1 LRAFHDSQTAS
12 SNPFVRSGKS
22 QLSDIGDASDAA
34 ATGLLNFPHHA
45 WESVK
50 DFISSATGQGQVPRT
65 PGPAKLSPTTQAD
78 LQPGPIAGKVG
89 EGLSAADTAL
99 GDASPVAQDILHNT
113 GRVLGDV
120 GDIAGAVAPV
130 RAVGGAAVD
139 ALGAAAARTAAEAA
153 SPAGRL
159 GLRTTSTRPI
169 AAGAAGPTAGPTLDM
184 QNQAVAARILGA
196 DAGVPHGV
204 PVNHTSL
211 TAAAVKPGELLD
223 QGAGLL
229 PTTSLSPDAR
239 AAVQAARGPKTITPG
254 SPDVDNYVNAT
265 EAALTDPNA
274 QFSGTQVR
282 ATRNLLSGEAA
293 AGRNSADPAQR
304 ALAQYKQRIVGALDQ
319 HVADAMPPNSA
330 ISPEMIANARGTLA
344 KNYNL
349 RELIGKGGDIDLQGL
364 AADHRANPNKFT
376 GATQTV
382 AQFASDHPE
391 VTGSIS
397 DATRIAPP
405 SLVGDLSHVNLL
417 NPRTWVQP
425 LVGAAGRAGLRGPAG
440 ASLEAATQAPVA
452 GLAGEFDPKPLTA
465 LQPPP
470 GRVIEPH
477 QPQLATGNPQRDFFG
492 TGANDFTASPPTG
505 APPAAAGPPGQIPLA
520 DLLSHGVEQPL
531 PQGLS
536 SGPMGSP
543 AQSGIPFARN
553 AEHEAG
559 DLSLADAWASPTD
572 MSLSPAERAAGRERT
587 AAQRTGG
594 DAQSEPEIIPRG
606 AAERE
611 GEVARRNSQE
621 VRTYGG
627 QPANQ
632 GLAEVMSSNVPDNI
646 MAKSPPASA
655 PDFENLGQPLV
666 SHEARPDGT
675 HVFSSPN
682 GTTTAVRLPDGSL
695 KITGSTTSKAARG
708 TGEGTARIEAAADFA
723 HKSGDPVVS
732 DNEVSGPE
740 QKVYDSLKRKGLDV
754 RVNPHATDRGTG
766 VKKSASEL
774 KGVYEIH
781 PPLGFSLQ

>member
-1 LRAFHDSQTAS
+1 MPDGQVVEMPDQLDPQLGARLRAFHDSQTAS
-12 SNPFVRSGKS
+12 TNPFVRSGKS

-34 ATGLLNFPHHA
+34 VTGLLNFPHHA

-99 GDASPVAQDILHNT
+99 ENASPVAHDLLHNT
-113 GRVLGDV
+113 GRVLGDA
-120 GDIAGAVAPV
+120 GDIAGVAAPV
-130 RAVGGAAVD
+130 RAIGGATVD
-139 ALGAAAARTAAEAA
+139 ALGAAAARTAAEAT

-169 AAGAAGPTAGPTLDM
+169 ASGAAGPTAGPVLDM

-196 DAGVPHGV
+196 DAGVPHDV

-211 TAAAVKPGELLD
+211 TAAAAKPGELLD

-229 PTTSLSPDAR
+229 PTTSLSTDAQ

-265 EAALTDPNA
+265 EARLLDPNA
-274 QFSGTQVR
+274 QFSGAEIR

-330 ISPEMIANARGTLA
+330 ISPEMIANARETLA

-349 RELIGKGGDIDLQGL
+349 RDLIGKGGDIDLQGL

-376 GATQTV
+376 GLTQTV

-391 VTGSIS
+391 VTGNIS

-425 LVGAAGRAGLRGPAG
+425 LVGAFGRSGLRGPAG

-470 GRVIEPH
+470 GRAFEPH
-477 QPQLATGNPQRDFFG
+477 QPQAATGNPQRDFFG
-492 TGANDFTASPPTG
+492 TGANDFTTSPPTG
-505 APPAAAGPPGQIPLA
+505 APPTAPAGLPGQIPLQ
-520 DLLSHGVEQPL
+520 DLLSYGVEQSPAA
-531 PQGLS
+531 GLS
-536 SGPMGSP
+536 LGSQP
-543 AQSGIPFARN
+543 AARGIPFSRN
-553 AEHEAG
+553 AAHMAG
-559 DLSLADAWASPTD
+559 DLELAPEPSRIAPENNSD
-572 MSLSPAERAAGRERT
+572 LSKVMAEG
-587 AAQRTGG
+587 
-594 DAQSEPEIIPRG
+594 
-606 AAERE
+606 
-611 GEVARRNSQE
+611 
-621 VRTYGG
+621 
-627 QPANQ
+627 
-632 GLAEVMSSNVPDNI
+632 VPDNI
-646 MAKSPPASA
+646 MQRSKTPFRGPQGQRGSFSLRNISRTTEVPGNGNELSPASLEA
-655 PDFENLGQPLV
+655 ANRGTRNIIHWNGDSARPVLGDVTQIDKMTPPKGSIAIDADTNELV
-666 SHEARPDGT
+666 SSGNTPRNLVEGLLARWRNRPPD
-675 HVFSSPN
+675 
-682 GTTTAVRLPDGSL
+682 
-695 KITGSTTSKAARG
+695 
-708 TGEGTARIEAAADFA
+708 
-723 HKSGDPVVS
+723 
-732 DNEVSGPE
+732 
-740 QKVYDSLKRKGLDV
+740 
-754 RVNPHATDRGTG
+754 
-766 VKKSASEL
+766 
-774 KGVYEIH
+774 
-781 PPLGFSLQ
+781 LGHSF